1 VPALPTLPPE
11 RTISYIKDRFFMN
24 DAPDLPSLVRAEQTL
39 VRLPSRPHWI
49 EETVD
54 YLCRKA
60 VLCGAC
66 QETRSKKLMVALQEG
81 LINSVVHGNLGL
93 SSELKERGDSSFAE
107 ALAQRAADPNLSQ
120 RMVDIVVDYDG
131 QRCRWLITDEGKGFD
146 VEGVLR
152 RLESDDPELLLASGR
167 GILLMRSFLDEVKY
181 EAGGRRLILTL
192 HRQSGE
198 EKRQQTRVDAHQPV
212 QIVPIRAD
220 GSVDWEAAYQAVS
233 LNFSEQ
239 GMGLLQERLATTDRI
254 IIGIYANNQALYVP
268 AEVRHC
274 RSLGGDVME
283 LGCRFQTRR
292 EAPKETV
299 ASLPS
304 LPEADLAVQGAVAD
318 LMELHQ
324 GLPPGAAD
332 RRVHPRVV
340 FNARLEVCQPPST
353 QVLTAFARDLSKG
366 GMSFITT
373 TALAGEVVL
382 TMHPQ
387 EQGPPLRIRAQIVR
401 CNKVQEGFFD
411 VGARF
416 FGLVSGEW

>member
-1 VPALPTLPPE
+1 
-11 RTISYIKDRFFMN
+11 MN

-60 VLCGAC
+60 ILCGAC
-66 QETRSKKLMVALQEG
+66 QETRSRKLMVALQEA
-81 LINSVVHGNLGL
+81 LVNSLVHGNLEL
-93 SSELKERGDSSFAE
+93 SSELKERGDSSFAK
-107 ALAQRAADPNLSQ
+107 ALAERAADPRLAQ

-146 VEGVLR
+146 VEEVLR
-152 RLESDDPELLLASGR
+152 RLESDDPEFLLASGR

-181 EAGGRRLILTL
+181 EEGGRRLILTL
-192 HRQSGE
+192 HRHSGE
-198 EKRQQTRVDAHQPV
+198 EKRKQARVDAHQPV

-239 GMGLLQERLATTDRI
+239 GIGLLQERLATTDRI

-283 LGCRFQTRR
+283 LGCRFQTRH
-292 EAPKETV
+292 EVPKATA

-304 LPEADLAVQGAVAD
+304 VPEADQAVQDAIAD
-318 LMELHQ
+318 LLERHQ
-324 GLPPGAAD
+324 SPPHGVDD
-332 RRVHPRVV
+332 RRVHPRVG
-340 FNARLEVCQPPST
+340 FHARLEVHQPPSPDP
-353 QVLTAFARDLSKG
+353 VAAFARDLSKG

-373 TALAGEVVL
+373 VPLAGEVILVIQ
-382 TMHPQ
+382 PQ
-387 EQGPPLRIRAQIVR
+387 DQGASLRIRAQIVR

-416 FGLVSGEW
+416 FELVSGE

>member
-1 VPALPTLPPE
+1 
-11 RTISYIKDRFFMN
+11 MN
-24 DAPDLPSLVRAEQTL
+24 DAPDLPSLVCAEQTL

-49 EETVD
+49 EETVE

-60 VLCGAC
+60 ILCGAC
-66 QETRSKKLMVALQEG
+66 QETRSRKLMVALQEA
-81 LINSVVHGNLGL
+81 LVNSVVHGNLEL
-93 SSELKERGDSSFAE
+93 SSELKERGDSSFAK
-107 ALAQRAADPNLSQ
+107 ALAERAADPRLAQ
-120 RMVDIVVDYDG
+120 RNVDIVVDYDG

-146 VEGVLR
+146 VEEVFR

-181 EAGGRRLILTL
+181 EEAGRRLILTL
-192 HRQSGE
+192 YRQSGDE
-198 EKRQQTRVDAHQPV
+198 RRKQTRVDAHQPV

-220 GSVDWEAAYQAVS
+220 GSVDWDAAYQAVS

-239 GMGLLQERLATTDRI
+239 GIGLLQERLATTDRI
-254 IIGIYANNQALYVP
+254 IIGIYANNQPLYVP

-292 EAPKETV
+292 EVPKSTA

-304 LPEADLAVQGAVAD
+304 SPEADQAVQDAIAD
-318 LMELHQ
+318 LIERHQ
-324 GLPPGAAD
+324 GLPRGADD
-332 RRVHPRVV
+332 RRVHPRVG
-340 FNARLEVCQPPST
+340 FHARLEVYQPSSPEG
-353 QVLTAFARDLSKG
+353 VAAFARDLSKG

-373 TALAGEVVL
+373 VPLAGEVVVAI
-382 TMHPQ
+382 HPQ
-387 EQGPPLRIRAQIVR
+387 DEDTPLKIRAQIVR

-411 VGARF
+411 VGVRF
-416 FGLVSGEW
+416 FGLVSGE

>member
-1 VPALPTLPPE
+1 MP
-11 RTISYIKDRFFMN
+11 FMN
-24 DAPDLPSLVRAEQTL
+24 DAPDLPSLVCAEQTL

-49 EETVD
+49 EETVE

-60 VLCGAC
+60 ILCGAC
-66 QETRSKKLMVALQEG
+66 QETRSRKLMVALQEA
-81 LINSVVHGNLGL
+81 LVNSVVHGNLEL
-93 SSELKERGDSSFAE
+93 SSELKERGDSSFAK
-107 ALAQRAADPNLSQ
+107 ALAERAADPRLARRN
-120 RMVDIVVDYDG
+120 VDIVVDYDG

-146 VEGVLR
+146 VEEVFR

-181 EAGGRRLILTL
+181 EEAGRRLILTL
-192 HRQSGE
+192 YRRSGE
-198 EKRQQTRVDAHQPV
+198 EKRKQTRVDAHQPV

-220 GSVDWEAAYQAVS
+220 GSVDWDAAYQAVS

-239 GMGLLQERLATTDRI
+239 GIGLLQERLATTDRI

-292 EAPKETV
+292 EVPKATA

-304 LPEADLAVQGAVAD
+304 LPEADQAVQDAIAD
-318 LMELHQ
+318 LIERHQ
-324 GLPPGAAD
+324 GLPRGADD
-332 RRVHPRVV
+332 RRVHPRVG
-340 FNARLEVCQPPST
+340 FHARLEVYQSPSPDA
-353 QVLTAFARDLSKG
+353 LAAFARDLSKG

-373 TALAGEVVL
+373 VPLAGEVVL
-382 TMHPQ
+382 AIQPQ
-387 EQGPPLRIRAQIVR
+387 DEGTPLKIRAQIVR

-411 VGARF
+411 VGVRF
-416 FGLVSGEW
+416 FGLVSSE